1 MSDGILM
8 ISIQLQ
14 SPVEQIGPLISI
26 GHNYTRITTTEKLR
40 RRVLT
45 PTHYHSTQFDIWIHG
60 TTTAHE
66 VNYFGPMKTFLAV
79 NILGSQFPTP
89 CLYTAEKTHS
99 KAKPPRN
106 LPKH

>member
-45 PTHYHSTQFDIWIHG
+45 PTHYHSTQFDI
-60 TTTAHE
+60 
-66 VNYFGPMKTFLAV
+66 
-79 NILGSQFPTP
+79 
-89 CLYTAEKTHS
+89 
-99 KAKPPRN
+99 
-106 LPKH
+106 